1 MRHEDA
7 RRRARVAPG
16 LAQPLLSR
24 SEDVCSISLREILE
38 QPRVRGRPVFG
49 PSPVDEAAQ
58 AVGVAVGGVQRGA
71 GDLARSGPAVVDA
84 PAAGLGPD
92 DVRDAAEESLVAA
105 REVEA
110 VAPGYGED
118 EQHFL
123 EWLVLSL
130 LLGRGVGYRCQQEY
144 CPPRLHALLVTCC
157 PAPRMRSGNALPSKR
172 LHAELPASPWPDARG
187 RVTRALRTESP
198 P

>member
-1 MRHEDA
+1 MWATRTPDG
-7 RRRARVAPG
+7 ARVWRQAFRSH
-16 LAQPLLSR
+16 LSLGAN
-24 SEDVCSISLREILE
+24 VFSISLGEIRK
-38 QPRVRGRPVFG
+38 QPRVGRRPVFG

-58 AVGVAVGGVQRGA
+58 AVGVAVGGVERGA

-84 PAAGLGPD
+84 AALRLGPN
-92 DVRDAAEESLVAA
+92 DVRDPAEEPLVAA

-144 CPPRLHALLVTCC
+144 CPPRLHALRVTCC
-157 PAPRMRSGNALPSKR
+157 PAPRMRSGNALPAKR
-172 LHAELPASPWPDARG
+172 LHAECLCLSVP
-187 RVTRALRTESP
+187 
-198 P
+198 

>member
-1 MRHEDA
+1 MF
-7 RRRARVAPG
+7 
-16 LAQPLLSR
+16 
-24 SEDVCSISLREILE
+24 SISLGEIRK
-38 QPRVRGRPVFG
+38 QPRVGRRPVFG

-58 AVGVAVGGVQRGA
+58 AVGVTVGGVQRGA

-84 PAAGLGPD
+84 AAPRLGPD
-92 DVRDAAEESLVAA
+92 DVRDAAKEPLVAA

-144 CPPRLHALLVTCC
+144 CPPRLHALRVTCC
-157 PAPRMRSGNALPSKR
+157 PAPRMRSGNALPAER

-187 RVTRALRTESP
+187 RVTRARRTESP

>member
-1 MRHEDA
+1 MCA
-7 RRRARVAPG
+7 T
-16 LAQPLLSR
+16 
-24 SEDVCSISLREILE
+24 
-38 QPRVRGRPVFG
+38 
-49 PSPVDEAAQ
+49 
-58 AVGVAVGGVQRGA
+58 
-71 GDLARSGPAVVDA
+71 RSGDSIDA
-84 PAAGLGPD
+84 IDATPSSDATPIDGRAGSAHFGA
-92 DVRDAAEESLVAA
+92 VRDPAEELLVAA
-105 REVEA
+105 RQVEA

-144 CPPRLHALLVTCC
+144 CPPRLHALRVTCC
-157 PAPRMRSGNALPSKR
+157 PAPRMRSGNALPAER

-187 RVTRALRTESP
+187 RVTRARRTESP

>member
-1 MRHEDA
+1 MCATRSGDIIDA
-7 RRRARVAPG
+7 TR
-16 LAQPLLSR
+16 
-24 SEDVCSISLREILE
+24 
-38 QPRVRGRPVFG
+38 
-49 PSPVDEAAQ
+49 
-58 AVGVAVGGVQRGA
+58 RGA
-71 GDLARSGPAVVDA
+71 DRWH
-84 PAAGLGPD
+84 AGSAHFGA
-92 DVRDAAEESLVAA
+92 VRDPAEEPLVAA

-144 CPPRLHALLVTCC
+144 CPPRLHALRVTCC

-198 P
+198 PGCIAGRVLAHSLFYSRRNERTTRRGPRIAQDHPQGKD